1 MGPALPEPRVVRRR
15 VVAMIEDPVT
25 IVAVLMG
32 VVFLSVRLTERFA
45 WAARFSTVLWV
56 LSLAALASN
65 TGLIPTDAPLYGGLV
80 GFAVPF
86 AVSLV
91 LMKVSLA
98 DVRSAGLA
106 MTVAF
111 VVASLGTVV
120 GVVVASLALEPWLAS
135 ILGDASWK
143 IAGPYTGTYIG
154 GSLNFFALWS
164 GLEIGNPDLFA
175 AANAVDNLS
184 IFLLFGIWVL
194 AAGLWRSR
202 FPVADRWRLRPGA
215 EPAAEPST
223 DAPPRLV
230 VSHVVTLVFAAVA
243 VMALSEWVK
252 TRLVDPVLPGV
263 PAILLVTTFA
273 LLLGQLPAIRRLEG
287 AWEIGNLAFYV
298 FFAAVGAMI
307 HVLNAIRLAP
317 VLFAYV
323 AIIVAGHMVVVY
335 GVGRLLRLDL
345 GVLTIASAAAKTGP
359 PMVIPLAEQLGWKH
373 LALPGVLMG
382 LLGYAVGNYVGFA
395 VAYLVRALL

>member
-1 MGPALPEPRVVRRR
+1 
-15 VVAMIEDPVT
+15 MIEEPIAV
-25 IVAVLMG
+25 VAVLMA
-32 VVFLSVRLTERFA
+32 VVFVSVRLTERFA

-56 LSLAALASN
+56 LALAAVASN
-65 TGLIPTDAPLYGGLV
+65 SGLIPLDAPVYGGLV

-86 AVSLV
+86 AVTLV

-98 DVRSAGLA
+98 DVRRAGLA

-111 VVASLGTVV
+111 AVASLGTVV
-120 GVVVASLALEPWLAS
+120 GVVTASLALEPWLAS
-135 ILGDASWK
+135 ILGDESWK

-154 GSLNFFALWS
+154 GSLNFFALWA

-184 IFLLFGIWVL
+184 VFLVFGIWVA
-194 AAGLWRSR
+194 AAGMWRTR
-202 FPVADRWRLRPGA
+202 FPVAERWRPRRDA
-215 EPAAEPST
+215 EPVAGPVAGPAA
-223 DAPPRLV
+223 DAPPRLIV
-230 VSHVVTLVFAAVA
+230 GHVVTLVFAAVA

-252 TRLVDPVLPGV
+252 VRLLDPVLPGI
-263 PAILLVTTFA
+263 PSILLVTTFA

-287 AWEIGNLAFYV
+287 GWEIGNLAFYV

-307 HVLNAIRLAP
+307 HILNAIRLAP
-317 VLFAYV
+317 VLFVYV
-323 AIIVAGHMVVVY
+323 AIVVAAHMAVVY
-335 GVGRLLRLDL
+335 GAGRLLKLDL

-382 LLGYAVGNYVGFA
+382 LLGYAIGNYVGFA

>member
-1 MGPALPEPRVVRRR
+1 
-15 VVAMIEDPVT
+15 MIEDPVT
-25 IVAVLMG
+25 VVAVLLG
-32 VVFLSVRLTERFA
+32 VVFVSVRLTERFA

-65 TGLIPTDAPLYGGLV
+65 AGLIPTDAPVYGGLV

-111 VVASLGTVV
+111 AVASLGTVI
-120 GVVVASLALEPWLAS
+120 GVVVASLALEPWLAA
-135 ILGDASWK
+135 ILGDESWK

-154 GSLNFFALWS
+154 GSLNFFALWT

-184 IFLLFGIWVL
+184 VFLVFGIWVA

-202 FPVADRWRLRPGA
+202 FPVADRWRPRRGA
-215 EPAAEPST
+215 EPAAEPPADAPPA

-230 VSHVVTLVFAAVA
+230 VGHVVTLAFAAVA
-243 VMALSEWVK
+243 VMAVSEWAK
-252 TRLVDPVLPGV
+252 TALVDPVLPGV
-263 PAILLVTTFA
+263 PSILLVTTFA

-287 AWEIGNLAFYV
+287 GWEIGNLAFYV

-307 HVLNAIRLAP
+307 HVLNAVRLAP

-323 AIIVAGHMVVVY
+323 AIIVAAHMVVVY
-335 GVGRLLRLDL
+335 GAGRLLRLDL
-345 GVLTIASAAAKTGP
+345 GVVTIASAAAKTGP

-382 LLGYAVGNYVGFA
+382 LLGYAIGNYVGFA